1 MGCTTPEADE
11 ASIPVDHHI
20 RSRRVWSPMRGWFVM
35 VVLLVSQACAS
46 ENPEQARAHQC
57 RQLREH
63 LVDLRLAGASV
74 DVEAHRATITRALGD
89 RFLSRCATDLTDAQ
103 VTCALKASDP
113 ATAMQCTR
121 NESSH

>member
-1 MGCTTPEADE
+1 
-11 ASIPVDHHI
+11 
-20 RSRRVWSPMRGWFVM
+20 MRCLLVM
-35 VVLLVSQACAS
+35 VSFMLACAS
-46 ENPEQARAHQC
+46 EGSEEARAHQC

-103 VTCALKASDP
+103 LKCALKASDST
-113 ATAMQCTR
+113 TAMECTR